1 LVGDAFR
8 LDALVGDD
16 FDGSMGGIHLNQ
28 PIVGMA
34 STPDGNGYWLVASDG
49 GIFDSVTR
57 SSMGAPAGFRTPRS
71 SVWPRQPMEGIDW
84 PTRMAGCTPSDCSV
98 LTGTPGC
105 RISAP
110 SASGAY

>member
-1 LVGDAFR
+1 
-8 LDALVGDD
+8 LVGDD
-16 FDGSMGGIHLNQ
+16 FDGSMGGTHLNQ

-84 PTRMAGCTPSDCSV
+84 PTRMAGVLLLIAASDCRV
-98 LTGTPGC
+98 PTGTPGC